1 VQTVS
6 NVRLRRKKDHET
18 DGSGNT
24 DEHYVHLH
32 IVRPDRHRNRLL
44 ETLRA
49 ASTHEVHM
57 LQHEAH
63 MLQHEV
69 HMLQHEVHML
79 QHEGRKANELE

>member
-1 VQTVS
+1 MQTVS
-6 NVRLRRKKDHET
+6 NVRLRREKDHET
-18 DGSGNT
+18 EDGSGNNSNIL
-24 DEHYVHLH
+24 HLH
-32 IVRPDRHRNRLL
+32 IVRPDRLVTLL

-69 HMLQHEVHML
+69 HMLQHE
-79 QHEGRKANELE
+79 GRKANELE